1 MIERRVRVNDT
12 VSSSSS
18 LRLLVCERVTF
29 VAVEVKF
36 CVVVQD
42 SAGIENVVVTVGL
55 GDAVSDWFWLMDSE
69 GVAVSVLA

>member
-1 MIERRVRVNDT
+1 
-12 VSSSSS
+12 
-18 LRLLVCERVTF
+18 VCERVTF

-42 SAGIENVVVTVGL
+42 SAGFENVVVTVGL